1 MTTTTTTTRRE
12 EDEEAKPVAN
22 AVEVHVGIRGKA
34 DARMA
39 FAHVPRPTTRD
50 ARGRCAMALRLVH
63 DRQRCA
69 IPIAFAHCP
78 RTRLENLSP
87 DPTTLDCARQAG
99 EGAEAGERKFES
111 ARAMRSRVFYYF
123 FQIWISF
130 LDPTAYSCTG
140 YWVCDLLREI
150 L

>member
-63 DRQRCA
+63 EAEMRDTDS
-69 IPIAFAHCP
+69 FCP
-78 RTRLENLSP
+78 LPQNQARKSLSRPDDSRLRAAGGRGGGSRRT
-87 DPTTLDCARQAG
+87 
-99 EGAEAGERKFES
+99 
-111 ARAMRSRVFYYF
+111 
-123 FQIWISF
+123 
-130 LDPTAYSCTG
+130 
-140 YWVCDLLREI
+140 EI
-150 L
+150 